1 MKISSEVEN
10 KLLVYKDM
18 LLEANKKTN
27 LISTRTIKNVWE
39 RHICDCAQT
48 LNHFPKNKQYNSF
61 VDIGS
66 GAGLPGIVVKIL
78 REEITAHLVE
88 SNYKKYS
95 FIAQANSQLFLGMKI
110 YRERF
115 ENIRPNQIGKNVIL
129 ARALLPLKK
138 LLNLTFDHFKVGSI
152 GIFHKGVSWEKEIK
166 EAKNFWKFDFDA
178 HESLTNNK
186 SRIIV
191 VNNVEKK

>member
-1 MKISSEVEN
+1 MKISNEVEN
-10 KLLVYKDM
+10 KLLVYKNM

-27 LISTRTIKNVWE
+27 LIGARTIKNVWE
-39 RHICDCAQT
+39 RHICDCAQA
-48 LNHFPKNKQYNSF
+48 LNYFPKNKKYTSF

-95 FIAQANSQLFLGMKI
+95 FIARANSQLFLGMKI
-110 YRERF
+110 YQERF
-115 ENIRPNQIGKNVIL
+115 ENIKPSQIGKNVIL

-152 GIFHKGVSWEKEIK
+152 GIFHKGVNWEKEIK
-166 EAKNFWKFDFDA
+166 EAQTLWKFDFDA

-191 VNNVEKK
+191 VNSVEKK

>member
-27 LISTRTIKNVWE
+27 LIGARTIKNFWE
-39 RHICDCAQT
+39 RHICDCAQA
-48 LNHFPKNKQYNSF
+48 LNYFPKNKKYNSF

-78 REEITAHLVE
+78 REDMTAHLVE
-88 SNYKKYS
+88 SNYKKFS
-95 FIAQANSQLFLGMKI
+95 FITQANSQLFLGMKI
-110 YRERF
+110 YKERF
-115 ENIRPNQIGKNVIL
+115 ENILPSQIGKNVIL

-138 LLNLTFDHFKVGSI
+138 LLNLTFDHFKAGSF
-152 GIFHKGVSWEKEIK
+152 GIFHKGVNWEKEIK
-166 EAKNFWKFDFDA
+166 EAQNFWKFDFDA
-178 HESLTNNK
+178 HKSLTNNK

>member
-1 MKISSEVEN
+1 MKISIEVEN

-27 LISTRTIKNVWE
+27 LIGARTIKDVWE
-39 RHICDCAQT
+39 RHICDCAQA
-48 LNHFPKNKQYNSF
+48 LNYFPKNKKFNSF

-88 SNYKKYS
+88 SNYKKFS
-95 FIAQANSQLFLGMKI
+95 FIAQANSKLFLGMKI
-110 YRERF
+110 YQERF
-115 ENIRPNQIGKNVIL
+115 ENILPSQIGKNVIL

-138 LLNLTFDHFKVGSI
+138 LLNLTFDHFKAGSI
-152 GIFHKGVSWEKEIK
+152 GIFHKGVNWEKEIK
-166 EAKNFWKFDFDA
+166 EAQNFWKFDFNA

-191 VNNVEKK
+191 FNNVEKK